1 MERKRKR
8 NAEDGDELDKFVGVL
23 VSNCEF
29 LISKGHNTPNLNPY
43 KYSIRK
49 LFSVAVVQKELSREQ
64 LFAKMYGDH
73 LSRISCVTGD
83 SKPFNDLMMKI
94 AGEQ

>member
-1 MERKRKR
+1 ME
-8 NAEDGDELDKFVGVL
+8 DFLDTL
-23 VSNCEF
+23 VSNCEL
-29 LISKGHNTPNLNPY
+29 LISRGHNNATLNPY

-49 LFSVAVVQKELSREQ
+49 LFKIATIQKDLRREELFGE
-64 LFAKMYGDH
+64 MYGNH
-73 LSRISCVTGD
+73 LSRISCVSGD

>member
-1 MERKRKR
+1 M
-8 NAEDGDELDKFVGVL
+8 DTL
-23 VSNCEF
+23 VSSCEF
-29 LISKGHNTPNLNPY
+29 LISRGHNTPALNPY

-49 LFSVAVVQKELSREQ
+49 LFRIAVVQKELSREQ
-64 LFAKMYGDH
+64 LFAEMYGNH
-73 LSRISCVTGD
+73 LSRISCVSGD